1 MGVNFRNVMD
11 LMPSLFLWSLGISDS
26 LRIIHPMCTFVQ
38 INLYMGIYIYIIL
51 YKYII
56 YYTHVYIHVLF
67 TYRTIIYIYTHT
79 YICFLHPVAEAG
91 I

>member
-38 INLYMGIYIYIIL
+38 INLYMCMM
-51 YKYII
+51 K
-56 YYTHVYIHVLF
+56 LF
-67 TYRTIIYIYTHT
+67 VEDRIVMLVQRTVMDV
-79 YICFLHPVAEAG
+79 CSNFQFMWQSPVQGWSGRVALK
-91 I
+91 